1 MPESCGTIIG
11 IKGAIIEVEWTDHA
25 PRIYHILRGVED
37 ERLELTV
44 LSSAGMNSVFCSLMR
59 PVTNLCRGIKV
70 IDTFEPFSVPVGDA
84 VLGRAFTLFGEPL
97 DRVDNPISREKTR
110 PIISSTNFAIEEIE
124 TTKDVIE
131 TGIKT
136 IDFFTPVLKGGKTAI
151 IGGAGLGKTVILT
164 ELINRLV
171 IQQDTDKRKV
181 AVFSAVGE
189 RSREA
194 LDIYQHLEEAKV
206 LSRTSLIIGQMG
218 ENPSV
223 RWHTAYASAAI
234 AEYFRDNDKRDVFFF
249 MDNIYRF
256 AQAGNELS
264 TLMRTIPSEDGY
276 QPTLTSEMAA
286 LNQRLSS
293 NQNGFI
299 TSFMALFVP
308 SDEIT
313 NYGVRSILPYL
324 DTIIVLSREIF
335 QNGIFPAIDILAS
348 TSLALTKEIVG
359 EAHYNAFI
367 AAKQL
372 LEKATALQRIVSLVG
387 EQELSLENQ
396 VLYKRAEILRNY
408 MTQDIFQ
415 NTHEGDTNVSYVKRE
430 DTIKAVQKI
439 MAGRYDG
446 IPPEKF
452 MFIGKI
458 EEVTPAVL

>member
-1 MPESCGTIIG
+1 MPESCCTIVG
-11 IKGAIIEVEWTDHA
+11 IKGSIIEVQWTEKA
-25 PRIYHILRGVED
+25 PKISHILRGVDDPE
-37 ERLELTV
+37 LELTV
-44 LSSAGMNSVFCSLMR
+44 LSSASESSVFCSLLK
-59 PVTNLCRGIKV
+59 PAGTLQRGTKV
-70 IDTFEPFSVPVGDA
+70 VDTREPFSIPVGEA
-84 VLGRAFTLFGEPL
+84 ILGRAFTLFGQPL
-97 DRVDNPISREKTR
+97 DFADRPISRKKTR
-110 PIISSTNFAIEEIE
+110 PVISSTNFAIGEIE
-124 TTKDVIE
+124 TPNKIIE

-136 IDFFTPVLKGGKTAI
+136 IDFFTPVLQGGKTAI
-151 IGGAGLGKTVILT
+151 LGGAGLGKTVILT

-171 IQQDTDKRKV
+171 IQQDSDKNKV

-194 LDIYQHLEEAKV
+194 LDIYQHLDEAGV
-206 LSRTSLIIGQMG
+206 LSRTSLIVGQMG

-234 AEYFRDNDKRDVFFF
+234 AEHFRDDEKRDVFFF

-286 LNQRLSS
+286 LNQRLAS
-293 NQNGFI
+293 NQNGSI

-335 QNGIFPAIDILAS
+335 QNGIFPAVDILSS
-348 TSLALTKEIVG
+348 TSVALSEQTVG
-359 EAHYNAFI
+359 ETHYNTFI
-367 AAKQL
+367 AAKKL
-372 LEKATALQRIVSLVG
+372 LEKSTALQRIVSLVG

-396 VLYKRAEILRNY
+396 ILYKRAEILRNF

-415 NTHEGDTNVSYVKRE
+415 NTRAGDTSTTFVKRE
-430 DTIKAVQKI
+430 DTIGAIQKI
-439 MAGRYDG
+439 LAGKYDG
-446 IPPEKF
+446 LPPEKF

-458 EEVTPAVL
+458 EEAEK

>member
-1 MPESCGTIIG
+1 MSETCGTIVG
-11 IKGAIIEVEWTDHA
+11 IKGSIIEVEWSERA
-25 PRIYHILRGVED
+25 PRISHILRGVD
-37 ERLELTV
+37 DPTLELTV
-44 LSSAGMNSVFCSLMR
+44 LSSAGESSVYCSMLK
-59 PVTNLCRGIKV
+59 PIDKLSRGMKV
-70 IDTFEPFSVPVGDA
+70 IDTQEPFSIPVGEA
-84 VLGRAFTLFGEPL
+84 VLGRAFTLFGQPL
-97 DRVDNPISREKTR
+97 DFADKPISRKETR
-110 PIISSTNFAIEEIE
+110 PVISSTNFSINDII
-124 TTKDVIE
+124 TTGEVIE
-131 TGIKT
+131 TGMKVV
-136 IDFFTPVLKGGKTAI
+136 DFFTPVLKGGKTAI

-171 IQQDTDKRKV
+171 IQKDQEKRNV

-194 LDIYQHLEEAKV
+194 LDIYQQLDEAKV

-218 ENPSV
+218 ENPAV

-234 AEYFRDNDKRDVFFF
+234 AEHFRDGEKRDVFFF

-264 TLMRTIPSEDGY
+264 TLMKTIPSEDGY
-276 QPTLTSEMAA
+276 QPTLSSEMAA
-286 LNQRLSS
+286 LNQRLTS
-293 NQNGFI
+293 NHNGSI

-335 QNGIFPAIDILAS
+335 QNGIFPAVDILAS
-348 TSLALTKEIVG
+348 SSVALSEKTVG
-359 EAHYNAFI
+359 KDHYEAFI
-367 AAKQL
+367 AAKKL
-372 LEKATALQRIVSLVG
+372 LEKSTSLQRIVSLVG

-396 VLYKRAEILRNY
+396 VLYKRAEILRNF

-415 NTHEGDTNVSYVKRE
+415 STATGDSKVTYVTRE
-430 DTIKAVQKI
+430 DTISGVRKI
-439 MAGRYDG
+439 LAGQCDG

-452 MFIGKI
+452 AFIGKI
-458 EEVTPAVL
+458 DERK

>member
-1 MPESCGTIIG
+1 MSESCGTIVG
-11 IKGAIIEVEWTDHA
+11 IKGSIIEVEWTERA
-25 PRIYHILRGVED
+25 PRISHILRGVD
-37 ERLELTV
+37 DSGLELTV
-44 LSSAGMNSVFCSLMR
+44 LSSASANTVFCSMLK
-59 PVTNLCRGIKV
+59 PVSTLCRGMKV
-70 IDTFEPFSVPVGDA
+70 IDTQEPFSVPVGEA
-84 VLGRAFTLFGEPL
+84 VLGRAFTLFGQPL
-97 DRVDNPISREKTR
+97 DFADKPISRQKTR
-110 PIISSTNFAIEEIE
+110 PVISSTNFAISEII
-124 TTKDVIE
+124 TTGEVIE
-131 TGIKT
+131 TGMKV

-171 IQQDTDKRKV
+171 VQQDKDKHKV

-194 LDIYQHLEEAKV
+194 LDVYQDLEKAGV

-218 ENPSV
+218 ENPAV

-234 AEYFRDNDKRDVFFF
+234 AEHFRDGEKRDVFFF

-264 TLMRTIPSEDGY
+264 TLMKTIPSEDGY
-276 QPTLTSEMAA
+276 QPTLSSEMAA
-286 LNQRLSS
+286 LNQRLTS
-293 NQNGFI
+293 NQNGSI

-335 QNGIFPAIDILAS
+335 QNGIFPAVDILAS
-348 TSLALTKEIVG
+348 SSVALSEQTVGKE
-359 EAHYNAFI
+359 HYDAFI
-367 AAKQL
+367 SAKKL
-372 LEKATALQRIVSLVG
+372 LEKSMSLQRIVSLVG

-396 VLYKRAEILRNY
+396 VLYKRAEILRNF

-415 NTHEGDTNVSYVKRE
+415 NTSAGDTKTTFVKRE
-430 DTIKAVQKI
+430 DTISAVRKI
-439 MAGRYDG
+439 LAGRCDG

-452 MFIGKI
+452 SFIGKI
-458 EEVTPAVL
+458 DEIK